1 MDINGLIAQYGYLAV
16 IIGSIAEG
24 ETITILGGVAA
35 HQGLLKFPWV
45 IAAAAFGGMVGDQ
58 VLFFI
63 GRYFGQPILARFPR
77 YQGKIEQAQAL
88 IRRHPYLFVIGCRFM
103 YGFRIVGPVII
114 GASRL
119 SPGIF
124 IGLNIIG
131 AIVWASLFVTLGY
144 LGGEIIHPWL
154 EYLDHHIKYAIWVVI
169 ALAVVVAGRF
179 WFKSRNKK
187 RESL

>member
-1 MDINGLIAQYGYLAV
+1 MDINGLVAQYGYLAV

-24 ETITILGGVAA
+24 ETVTLLGGVAA
-35 HQGLLKFPWV
+35 HQGLLKLPLV

-63 GRYFGQPILARFPR
+63 GHYFGQPILGRFAR
-77 YQGKIEQAQAL
+77 YQSKIEQAQSL

-103 YGFRIVGPVII
+103 YGFRIIGPVII

-124 IGLNIIG
+124 IGLNILSSLL
-131 AIVWASLFVTLGY
+131 WASLFVTLGY
-144 LGGEIIHPWL
+144 VGGELITPWL
-154 EYLDHHIKYAIWVVI
+154 AYLEHHLRYGVWVIIVLVLVI
-169 ALAVVVAGRF
+169 GGKLWLRSRG
-179 WFKSRNKK
+179 KSQK
-187 RESL
+187 

>member
-24 ETITILGGVAA
+24 ETITLLGGVAA
-35 HQGLLKFPWV
+35 HQGLLKLPWV

-63 GRYFGQPILARFPR
+63 GRYFGQPILGRFSR
-77 YQGKIEQAQAL
+77 YQDKIEQAQTL
-88 IRRHPYLFVIGCRFM
+88 IRRHPYWFVIGCRFM

-119 SPGIF
+119 SPAVF

-131 AIVWASLFVTLGY
+131 AIIWASLFVTLGY

-154 EYLDHHIKYAIWVVI
+154 EYLDHHVKYAVWVII
-169 ALAVVVAGRF
+169 ALVAVAAIRL
-179 WFKSRNKK
+179 WFKARRKK
-187 RESL
+187 R

>member
-24 ETITILGGVAA
+24 ETITLLGGVAA
-35 HQGLLKFPWV
+35 HQGLLKLPWV
-45 IAAAAFGGMVGDQ
+45 IAAAAFGGMLGDQ
-58 VLFFI
+58 LLFFI
-63 GRYFGQPILARFPR
+63 GRYFGQSILARFPR
-77 YQGKIEQAQAL
+77 YQDKIEQAQAL
-88 IRRHPYLFVIGCRFM
+88 IRRRPYLFVIGCRFM

-124 IGLNIIG
+124 IVLNIIG

-144 LGGEIIHPWL
+144 LGGEMIHPWL
-154 EYLDHHIKYAIWVVI
+154 EYLDHHVKYVVWVII
-169 ALAVVVAGRF
+169 ALVVVVAVRF
-179 WFKSRNKK
+179 WFKWRSKK
-187 RESL
+187 RSA

>member
-1 MDINGLIAQYGYLAV
+1 MDINGLITQYGYLAV

-24 ETITILGGVAA
+24 ETITLLGGVAA
-35 HQGLLKFPWV
+35 HQGLLTLPLV

-63 GRYFGQPILARFPR
+63 GRYFGQSILARFPR
-77 YQGKIEQAQAL
+77 YQDKIEQAQAL

-119 SPGIF
+119 TPGIF
-124 IGLNIIG
+124 IALNIIG
-131 AIVWASLFVTLGY
+131 AIVWASLFVSLGY
-144 LGGEIIHPWL
+144 LGGEIIYPWL
-154 EYLDHHIKYAIWVVI
+154 EYLDGHLKYAVWVIIALVFVI
-169 ALAVVVAGRF
+169 AIRL

-187 RESL
+187 R

>member
-1 MDINGLIAQYGYLAV
+1 MDINGFIAQYGYLAV

-24 ETITILGGVAA
+24 ETITLLGGVAA
-35 HQGLLKFPWV
+35 HQGLLKLPWV

-63 GRYFGQPILARFPR
+63 GRYFGQSILARFPR
-77 YQGKIEQAQAL
+77 YQDKIGQAQAL

-124 IGLNIIG
+124 IVLNIIG
-131 AIVWASLFVTLGY
+131 AIVWASIFVTLGY

-154 EYLDHHIKYAIWVVI
+154 EYLDHHIKYAVWAVI
-169 ALAVVVAGRF
+169 AVAVVVATRL

>member
-24 ETITILGGVAA
+24 ETITLLGGVAA
-35 HQGLLKFPWV
+35 HQGLLKLPLV
-45 IAAAAFGGMVGDQ
+45 IAGAAFGGMVGDQ
-58 VLFFI
+58 VLFFV
-63 GRYFGQPILARFPR
+63 GRHFGQPILGRFSR
-77 YQGKIEQAQAL
+77 YQDKIAQAQTL

-103 YGFRIVGPVII
+103 YGFRIISPIII

-131 AIVWASLFVTLGY
+131 ALLWAGIFVTLGY
-144 LGGEIIHPWL
+144 VGGEIIQPWL
-154 EYLDHHIKYAIWVVI
+154 EHIDHHLKHGVWVII
-169 ALAVVVAGRF
+169 ALVAVLAVRF
-179 WFKSRNKK
+179 WFKARKK
-187 RESL
+187 ARS